1 MTTEEKVEL
10 ITTYAK
16 DKKLVEVY
24 DENTDSW
31 MIKVFDIWDFEGG
44 KYRIKSKIESKFKAG
59 DVLVCKTAENML
71 NPTRF
76 LVKKVFD
83 DEYELESST
92 ITDRIECDPKRNVKV
107 LQGFRG
113 VVVWGDTY
121 KTYGIEHPTEA
132 FCPLWHLD
140 GFKIIGNIYQDK
152 ELLNG

>member
-1 MTTEEKVEL
+1 MKLLKYKAYIREYDVVAEVEQLELLPNGKVQSIVVSDWEL
-10 ITTYAK
+10 T
-16 DKKLVEVY
+16 DEVY
-24 DENTDSW
+24 SFTQGQFALMEFTGYIDSADNEVYSGQ
-31 MIKVFDIWDFEGG
+31 I
-44 KYRIKSKIESKFKAG
+44 
-59 DVLVCKTAENML
+59 
-71 NPTRF
+71 
-76 LVKKVFD
+76 
-83 DEYELESST
+83 
-92 ITDRIECDPKRNVKV
+92 IECDPKRNVKV

>member
-1 MTTEEKVEL
+1 MRPLKYKAYIKDYDQIADVEIL
-10 ITTYAK
+10 ELLPNGEIQSVVIH
-16 DKKLVEVY
+16 DDELNEEVY
-24 DENTDSW
+24 RFTQGQFVLMEFTNYFDTDENE
-31 MIKVFDIWDFEGG
+31 I
-44 KYRIKSKIESKFKAG
+44 YAG
-59 DVLVCKTAENML
+59 Q
-71 NPTRF
+71 
-76 LVKKVFD
+76 
-83 DEYELESST
+83 
-92 ITDRIECDPKRNVKV
+92 IIECDPKRNVKV

>member
-1 MTTEEKVEL
+1 MRPLKYKAYIKDYDQIADVEIL
-10 ITTYAK
+10 ELLPNGEVQSVVIH
-16 DKKLVEVY
+16 DDELNEEVY
-24 DENTDSW
+24 RLTQGQFVLMEFTNYFDTNENEIYSGQI
-31 MIKVFDIWDFEGG
+31 IK
-44 KYRIKSKIESKFKAG
+44 
-59 DVLVCKTAENML
+59 
-71 NPTRF
+71 
-76 LVKKVFD
+76 
-83 DEYELESST
+83 
-92 ITDRIECDPKRNVKV
+92 CDPKRNVKV

>member
-1 MTTEEKVEL
+1 MRPLKYKAYVKDYDRIANVEQLELLAGGKVQSIAVSDWEL
-10 ITTYAK
+10 T
-16 DKKLVEVY
+16 DEVY
-24 DENTDSW
+24 RFTQGQFALMEFTGYLDSN
-31 MIKVFDIWDFEGG
+31 
-44 KYRIKSKIESKFKAG
+44 YN
-59 DVLVCKTAENML
+59 DV
-71 NPTRF
+71 
-76 LVKKVFD
+76 
-83 DEYELESST
+83 YSGQ
-92 ITDRIECDPKRNVKV
+92 IIECDPKRNVKV

>member
-1 MTTEEKVEL
+1 MRSMKYKAYIKDYDQIADVEIL
-10 ITTYAK
+10 ELLPNGEVQSVVIH
-16 DKKLVEVY
+16 DDELNEEVY
-24 DENTDSW
+24 RLTQGQFVLMEFTNYFDTNENE
-31 MIKVFDIWDFEGG
+31 V
-44 KYRIKSKIESKFKAG
+44 YAG
-59 DVLVCKTAENML
+59 Q
-71 NPTRF
+71 
-76 LVKKVFD
+76 
-83 DEYELESST
+83 
-92 ITDRIECDPKRNVKV
+92 IIECDPKRNVKA

>member
-1 MTTEEKVEL
+1 MRPLKYKAYIKDYDQIADVEIL
-10 ITTYAK
+10 ELLPNGEVQSVVIH
-16 DKKLVEVY
+16 DDELNEEVY
-24 DENTDSW
+24 RLTQGHFVLMEFTNYFDTNENE
-31 MIKVFDIWDFEGG
+31 I
-44 KYRIKSKIESKFKAG
+44 YAG
-59 DVLVCKTAENML
+59 Q
-71 NPTRF
+71 
-76 LVKKVFD
+76 
-83 DEYELESST
+83 
-92 ITDRIECDPKRNVKV
+92 IIECDPKRNVKV